1 MSNKRD
7 YYEVLSV
14 SRNASADEIKKA
26 FRKLAMK
33 YHPDVNKS
41 EDAEKQF
48 KEINEAYS
56 VLSDENKRAQYDQ
69 FGHSAV
75 DGSMPNGAG
84 QGFDMNDIFSQFF
97 GGGGNGFYSQDDG
110 EGFSGFFN
118 QGNRRRKPT
127 EPSIDL
133 NLHTSIVVSMM
144 DIYNEA
150 SKTLNI
156 PCVNTCDAC
165 HGSGAAND
173 ANAIQTCTSCKG
185 SGYVT
190 RVINT
195 PLGRMQNQSV
205 CSSCQGVGKI
215 IVKKCSKCNGK
226 RVIEGIRSVTFNVP
240 SDIQNNQTLIMRGE
254 GSTFKTKKGDLAI
267 TFRIIPS
274 KYFYRKDNILH
285 EKLIID
291 PLLAIVG
298 GEIDVLTPK
307 GNKKISIPA
316 GTKDNTEIVMP
327 ELGLI
332 KQNKVF
338 NKNERANLIL
348 DVVYAKPTN
357 YNKED
362 HDELKRVYARNVN
375 NDDVSKYN
383 VELNKEVNQ

>member
-1 MSNKRD
+1 MANKRD
-7 YYEVLSV
+7 YYDVLGV
-14 SRNASADEIKKA
+14 SRNATADEIKKA

-41 EDAEKQF
+41 ADAEKQF

-56 VLSDENKRAQYDQ
+56 VLSDENKRAQYDR

-75 DGSMPNGAG
+75 DGSMPNGTG

-97 GGGGNGFYSQDDG
+97 GGGGGFYSEDDG
-110 EGFSGFFN
+110 NGFSGFFH
-118 QGNRRRKPT
+118 QGNRKRRPT
-127 EPSIDL
+127 EPQIDL

-165 HGSGAAND
+165 NGTGAAN
-173 ANAIQTCTSCKG
+173 ANAIQTCNTCHGNGFVSK
-185 SGYVT
+185 
-190 RVINT
+190 VINT
-195 PLGRMQNQSV
+195 PLGRMQNQTV
-205 CSSCQGVGKI
+205 CPTCHGEGKI
-215 IVKKCSKCNGK
+215 ITAKCSKCKGK
-226 RVIEGIRSVTFNVP
+226 RVIEGIRTVTFNVP
-240 SDIQNNQTLIMRGE
+240 SDIQDNQTLIMRGE

-274 KYFYRKDNILH
+274 KYFYRKNGLLH
-285 EKLIID
+285 ERLFID

-307 GNKKISIPA
+307 GTRKISIPV

-327 ELGLI
+327 ELGLL
-332 KQNKVF
+332 KPNKVF
-338 NKNERANLIL
+338 NKNERANLVL
-348 DVVYAKPTN
+348 DIIYAKPTS

-362 HDELKRVYARNVN
+362 HDELRRIYARNMN
-375 NDDVSKYN
+375 NDEVSKYN